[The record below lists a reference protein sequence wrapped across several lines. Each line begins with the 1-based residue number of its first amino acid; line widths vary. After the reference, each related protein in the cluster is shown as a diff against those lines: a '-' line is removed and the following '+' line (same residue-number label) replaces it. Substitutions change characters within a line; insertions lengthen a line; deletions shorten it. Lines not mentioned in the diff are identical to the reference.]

1 MRRYSIKDGY
11 KMESIIL
18 LIAIIVLVMLQ
29 QVAKK
34 NFNIRTHGKGAYLFT
49 GMSALSAAVFF
60 VCSAGFKLD
69 MNPALIPY
77 SIGFA
82 VTYGMTVMFS
92 MIALNYGSM
101 SLTSL
106 VTSYS
111 LIIPTFYGLL
121 FLGDPSGPF
130 LYVGLVL
137 LFASLTLINLR
148 KGDMK
153 ISGKWFFYAVLAFA
167 GNGICSTV
175 QKQQQLD
182 FDGAYKS
189 EFMIIA
195 LLMVSA
201 ACFILAYAKE
211 KENIVSFFKKGTI
224 WMVLCGAFNGACNL
238 FVMMLSA
245 LMAASLMFPLISA
258 GGIILTYIVSR
269 FAYKEKL
276 SLNQNIGVVLGVA
289 AVIFLNL

>member
-1 MRRYSIKDGY
+1 
-11 KMESIIL
+11 MEGIIL

-69 MNPALIPY
+69 MKPALIPY

-182 FDGAYKS
+182 FDHQHGNMMM
-189 EFMIIA
+189 FFA
-195 LLMVSA
+195 LICSVLTCLV
-201 ACFILAYAKE
+201 LYLRAKP
-211 KENIVSFFKKGTI
+211 ENTADIVKRTG
-224 WMVLCGAFNGACNL
+224 WMP
-238 FVMMLSA
+238 
-245 LMAASLMFPLISA
+245 AASGIFNMAINLLTILLTATSLPSGVVYPTISVGSLIFLSIA
-258 GGIILTYIVSR
+258 SR
-269 FAYKEKL
+269 FIFKEKL
-276 SLNQNIGVVLGVA
+276 STRQWIGMGIGIA
-289 AVIFLNL
+289 AVLILSL

>member
-1 MRRYSIKDGY
+1 M
-11 KMESIIL
+11 
-18 LIAIIVLVMLQ
+18 
-29 QVAKK
+29 
-34 NFNIRTHGKGAYLFT
+34 
-49 GMSALSAAVFF
+49 FF

-153 ISGKWFFYAVLAFA
+153 ISGKWYYFDKKTLVRASGWKTINGRKCYFDSKGVL
-167 GNGICSTV
+167 
-175 QKQQQLD
+175 
-182 FDGAYKS
+182 
-189 EFMIIA
+189 
-195 LLMVSA
+195 
-201 ACFILAYAKE
+201 
-211 KENIVSFFKKGTI
+211 KKGKH
-224 WMVLCGAFNGACNL
+224 G
-238 FVMMLSA
+238 
-245 LMAASLMFPLISA
+245 
-258 GGIILTYIVSR
+258 
-269 FAYKEKL
+269 
-276 SLNQNIGVVLGVA
+276 
-289 AVIFLNL
+289 